1 MIFLFEKYRSWSLI
15 IISSLLYVYF
25 GYFLERTDFYT
36 LLILWVS
43 LFICY
48 VFLLREKPYSFSKWV
63 GIFILFRMVLLMAIP
78 NLSQDFYRFIWD
90 GRLLFEGLNPY
101 LTNPKDFINNSVT
114 VIAQSKELIEGMGSL
129 SAGNYTNYPPLHQAA
144 FWLAAVFGQDSILDS
159 VIVMRILIVLADI
172 GILFI
177 GRKLLA
183 LVKLPKDLIFWY
195 LLNPFIILEYTGNL
209 HFESLMLF
217 FLLTSIYL
225 LFLNKWIWSSLVM
238 ACAIS
243 VKLIPLLFIPLLF
256 TWFVKEPLHRKKG
269 LLGLSKLLAYSI
281 LVLMVNAVL
290 FAPFY
295 SFTMLQ
301 NYSESIGLWL
311 GVFEFNASFYYLFRE
326 IGYWFRGYNEIAII
340 SKIIST
346 LSFVFILMISFF
358 RKNDSPKRLLT
369 AFLFAISF
377 YYFMSTTVH
386 PWYIG
391 TLVLLA
397 IFTKYRF
404 PFVWSFVLVFSYAS
418 YGANTFHENP
428 WWLLL
433 EYVLVYGTLSYEIFI
448 KKSKS
453 DQLTT

>member
-1 MIFLFEKYRSWSLI
+1 MILLFEKYRSWSLI
-15 IISSLLYVYF
+15 IMSCLLYVYF
-25 GYFLERTDFYT
+25 GYFLDRTEFYT
-36 LLILWVS
+36 LLILWIS
-43 LFICY
+43 LFTCY
-48 VFLLREKPYSFSKWV
+48 VYLLRDKPHSFSKWV
-63 GIFILFRMVLLMAIP
+63 GIFILFRMVLLMATP

-101 LTNPKDFINNSVT
+101 LTNPKDFINNSVS
-114 VIAQSKELIEGMGSL
+114 VITQSKELIEGMGSL

-144 FWLAAVFGQDSILDS
+144 FWLAAVFGQDSILGS
-159 VIVMRILIVLADI
+159 VIVMRILIILADI

-183 LVKLPKDLIFWY
+183 IVKLPKDLIFWY

-209 HFESLMLF
+209 HFEPLMLF

-238 ACAIS
+238 ACAVS

-256 TWFVKEPLHRKKG
+256 QWFVKEPLNRKKG

-281 LVLMVNAVL
+281 LVLVVNAVL
-290 FAPFY
+290 FAPFF

-301 NYSESIGLWL
+301 NYSESVGLWF

-340 SKIIST
+340 GKI
-346 LSFVFILMISFF
+346 LSVLSIVFILMISFF
-358 RKNDSPKRLLT
+358 RKNSSPKQLLT
-369 AFLFAISF
+369 ALLFAISF

-404 PFVWSFVLVFSYAS
+404 PFVWSFVLVLSYAS
-418 YGANTFHENP
+418 YGANTFHEHP